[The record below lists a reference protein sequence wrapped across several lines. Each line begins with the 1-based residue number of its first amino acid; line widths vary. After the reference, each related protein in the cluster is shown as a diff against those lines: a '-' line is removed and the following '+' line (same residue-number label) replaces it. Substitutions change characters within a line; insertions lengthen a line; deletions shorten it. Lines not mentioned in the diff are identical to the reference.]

1 MCVTL
6 SAADVLHAFGS
17 FMGIKMP
24 SKESIQNGKSTSG
37 ATYISD
43 TVATTKE
50 LLSTELGQ
58 KMKSK
63 GVCYVRK
70 LPDLAHFRNNPDTT
84 DSRLVFNY
92 WQVCPRP
99 SPCPGCWRPGRK
111 RAREEE
117 RRR

>member
-1 MCVTL
+1 MR
-6 SAADVLHAFGS
+6 SAADVLHALGS

-24 SKESIQNGKSTSG
+24 SKESIANGKSTSG

-50 LLSTELGQ
+50 LLATPLGQ
-58 KMKSK
+58 KMKDK

-70 LPDLAHFRNNPDTT
+70 LPDLAHFQNNPDTT

-99 SPCPGCWRPGRK
+99 CPCPGCLRSGRNIE
-111 RAREEE
+111 RREE
-117 RRR
+117 RRS